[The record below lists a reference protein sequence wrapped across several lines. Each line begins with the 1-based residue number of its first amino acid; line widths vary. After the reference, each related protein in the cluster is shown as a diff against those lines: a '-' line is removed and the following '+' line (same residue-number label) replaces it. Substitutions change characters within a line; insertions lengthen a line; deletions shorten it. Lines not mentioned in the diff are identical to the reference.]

1 MSVNERLRAFT
12 SVYKRFRV
20 VLAAIHAG
28 IVMGCDGGLLSA
40 GGSVEPLMC
49 VVQELCNLWHSG
61 ACLDVKCRVK
71 SGHVGSSRYKSGQSG
86 RYFFSGNCCRYAF
99 ASVFPFPA
107 SIPGSGSLSTTRIHD
122 FHRRRTQVGPLAAG
136 GQGVVSGRFR
146 SV

>member
-1 MSVNERLRAFT
+1 
-12 SVYKRFRV
+12 
-20 VLAAIHAG
+20 
-28 IVMGCDGGLLSA
+28 MGCDGGLLSA

-49 VVQELCNLWHSG
+49 VVQELCNLYHGG

-71 SGHVGSSRYKSGQSG
+71 SGQVGISRVRAGDN
-86 RYFFSGNCCRYAF
+86 FFSGNCCRYAF
-99 ASVFPFPA
+99 ASVFPFPE
-107 SIPGSGSLSTTRIHD
+107 SIPGSGSLSTTLIHD